1 MRTFAK
7 IIGYGLVVLLLAAA
21 VGLTYKYTN
30 GFNEDFKT
38 FYVEYGGKKILSTQ
52 TVIELESGK
61 THTFS
66 VKYTFD
72 KEDAKPKDYSVK
84 IVPNM
89 TKDFDYTVNGERYL
103 FSKIKDLTDAFK
115 IDKKETSFDIEIPQ
129 VTSLRNVL
137 SAYHNGAYIGI
148 EQSAIES
155 NPNPFTLVI
164 SSYNGKVVYNI
175 GLKTVDMQVDE
186 LKVQIDGTDVTNK
199 HICFYGGGE
208 YYIEVYAKVNNKW
221 VDVSEAA
228 AITTELG
235 GDLEGNCLTITTCI
249 SAYDYASLYIKYG
262 DKTVHVAYCTM
273 DEGEDGWESV

>member
-7 IIGYGLVVLLLAAA
+7 IIGYGLVVLLLAVA

-38 FYVEYGGKKILSTQ
+38 FYVEYGGNKILSTQ
-52 TVIELESGK
+52 TVLELENGK
-61 THTFS
+61 THTFC

-84 IVPNM
+84 VVPNM

-115 IDKKETSFDIEIPQ
+115 IDKKDTSFDIEIPQ
-129 VTSLRNVL
+129 VISLKKVL
-137 SAYHNGAYIGI
+137 SEYHNGAQIEI
-148 EQSAIES
+148 EQSAVES

-186 LKVQIDGTDVTNK
+186 LKVCIDGTDVTN
-199 HICFYGGGE
+199 HRICLYGRV
-208 YYIEVYAKVNNKW
+208 YDIEVYAKVNDEW
-221 VDVSEAA
+221 IDVSEVAV
-228 AITTELG
+228 ITTELG

-262 DKTVHVAYCTM
+262 DKIVHVAYCNNN
-273 DEGEDGWESV
+273 EGEDGWLDV

>member
-61 THTFS
+61 THTFG

-72 KEDAKPKDYSVK
+72 KDAAEPKAYSVK
-84 IVPNM
+84 IAPNM

-115 IDKKETSFDIEIPQ
+115 IDKKDTSFDIEIPQ
-129 VTSLRNVL
+129 VLSLRNVL
-137 SAYHNGAYIGI
+137 SAYHNGAYIEIG
-148 EQSAIES
+148 QSAIES

-175 GLKTVDMQVDE
+175 CLKTVDMQVDE
-186 LKVQIDGTDVTNK
+186 LKVCIDGTDVTNK
-199 HICFYGGGE
+199 RICLYGGE
-208 YYIEVYAKVNNKW
+208 YYIEVYAKVDNKW

-228 AITTELG
+228 VITTELG
-235 GDLEGNCLTITTCI
+235 GDLEGNCLTIHTVI

>member
-38 FYVEYGGKKILSTQ
+38 FYVEYSGKKILSTQ
-52 TVIELESGK
+52 TVLELESGK
-61 THTFS
+61 IHTFS

-115 IDKKETSFDIEIPQ
+115 IDKKDTSFDIAIPSVLTLKQ
-129 VTSLRNVL
+129 VL
-137 SAYHNGAYIGI
+137 SKYHNGAYIEIG
-148 EQSAIES
+148 QSAIES

-175 GLKTVDMQVDE
+175 GLKTVDMKIDE
-186 LKVQIDGTDVTNK
+186 LKVSIDGTDVTNK
-199 HICFYGGGE
+199 RICLYGSEFY
-208 YYIEVYAKVNNKW
+208 IDVYAKVNDEW
-221 VDVSEAA
+221 IDVSETAV
-228 AITTELG
+228 ISTELG

-249 SAYDYASLYIKYG
+249 SAFDYASLYIEYG
-262 DKTVHVAYCTM
+262 NKTVHVAYCNM
-273 DEGEDGWESV
+273 DEGEDGWLSV